1 MKKKAV
7 CPECY
12 FEFEVG
18 DGVIMGEVLTCEDC
32 GVDLE
37 IIEIGDKEVKLQ
49 LAEVEEEDWGE

>member
-12 FEFEVG
+12 FEFEV
-18 DGVIMGEVLTCEDC
+18 DDAVIMGEVLTCDDC

-37 IIEIGDKEVKLQ
+37 VIEIGDKEVKLQ

>member
-1 MKKKAV
+1 MSKKAI

-12 FEFEVG
+12 FEFEV
-18 DGVIMGEVLTCEDC
+18 DKGVIMGEVLTCEDC

-37 IIEIGDKEVKLQ
+37 VIKIGDSEVKLQ

>member
-7 CPECY
+7 CPECF
-12 FEFEVG
+12 FEFEVD
-18 DGVIMGEVLTCEDC
+18 DGVIMGEVLTCDDC

-37 IIEIGDKEVKLQ
+37 VIEIGDKEVKLQ